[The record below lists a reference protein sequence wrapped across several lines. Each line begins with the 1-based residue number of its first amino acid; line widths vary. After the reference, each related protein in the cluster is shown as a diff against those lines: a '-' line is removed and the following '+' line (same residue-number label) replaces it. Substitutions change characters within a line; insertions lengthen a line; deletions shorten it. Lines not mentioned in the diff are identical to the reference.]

1 MKITLLNSSINI
13 MVGMCQ
19 VLANL
24 GFMDIS
30 IITFFSIA
38 NVAMDIL
45 VQGSPVSLR

>member
-1 MKITLLNSSINI
+1 

-24 GFMDIS
+24 WFMDIS
-30 IITFFSIA
+30 VITFFSIA

-45 VQGSPVSLR
+45 VQGVPLFLWGRA